1 MTDFTYEQI
10 TSDQAADVRRQ
21 LLEQR
26 LTQLEAEHS
35 AARFAVEQIERQ
47 ILDARE
53 QLAGAK
59 PE

>member
-1 MTDFTYEQI
+1 MTDFAYEQI
-10 TSDQAADVRRQ
+10 TGDQAADVRRQ

-35 AARFAVEQIERQ
+35 AAKFGVEQIERQ

-53 QLAGAK
+53 QLAGVK